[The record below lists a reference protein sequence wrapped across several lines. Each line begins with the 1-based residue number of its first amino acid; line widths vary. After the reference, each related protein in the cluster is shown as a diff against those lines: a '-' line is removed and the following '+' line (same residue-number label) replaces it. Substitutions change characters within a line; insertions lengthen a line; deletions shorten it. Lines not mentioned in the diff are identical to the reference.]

1 VEEPSR
7 EAAPAVHASAP
18 AWSGLPKVELSAQ
31 AAGSG
36 AKRAL
41 AYTVKLSDT
50 EGRPLS
56 GADVWLRV
64 ALPDRSEQETR
75 LTPAASPG
83 TYRGRLTV
91 GARTPE
97 VSRVRIGIGGTR
109 VEVPVGQPR

>member
-1 VEEPSR
+1 MS
-7 EAAPAVHASAP
+7 ASAP
-18 AWSGLPKVELSAQ
+18 AWSGLPKVQLSAQ

-64 ALPDRSEQETR
+64 ALPDRPEQETR
-75 LTPAASPG
+75 LTPADRPG

-91 GARTPE
+91 GTRTPE

>member
-1 VEEPSR
+1 MS
-7 EAAPAVHASAP
+7 ASAP

-64 ALPDRSEQETR
+64 ALPDRPEQETR
-75 LTPAASPG
+75 LTPADPPG

-91 GARTPE
+91 GTRTPE